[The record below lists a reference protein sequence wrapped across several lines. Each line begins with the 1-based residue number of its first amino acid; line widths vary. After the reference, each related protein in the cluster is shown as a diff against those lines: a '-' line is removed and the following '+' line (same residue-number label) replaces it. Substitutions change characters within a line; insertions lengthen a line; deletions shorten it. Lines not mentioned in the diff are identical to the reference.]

1 MQCERIKGDRGADRD
16 GDPSSSLE
24 HLYLRFA
31 GLSSLSIMPPS
42 VGPPLRSEDDGG
54 YKGKNMTLPA
64 SWWTSTSL
72 FNLER
77 RAIFAK
83 VPSPRNVA
91 DGRLGFTQ
99 HMHRTSSRQE
109 TTVLSVS
116 QDSPSSSSKA
126 RTDKSAHST
135 MSVDTAPFPSC
146 KNPRGKPL

>member
-1 MQCERIKGDRGADRD
+1 MRPERIKSDRGPDGE

-31 GLSSLSIMPPS
+31 ALSTSNMPPS
-42 VGPPLRSEDDGG
+42 AELPLRSEHDGG

-83 VPSPRNVA
+83 VLSPRNVA
-91 DGRLGFTQ
+91 DRRLGFMQ
-99 HMHRTSSRQE
+99 RIHRISSPRE
-109 TTVLSVS
+109 TTALS
-116 QDSPSSSSKA
+116 
-126 RTDKSAHST
+126 T
-135 MSVDTAPFPSC
+135 
-146 KNPRGKPL
+146 

>member
-1 MQCERIKGDRGADRD
+1 MRHECIKGDGAADGG

-31 GLSSLSIMPPS
+31 ALSTSNMPPS
-42 VGPPLRSEDDGG
+42 VEPPLRSEDDGG

-146 KNPRGKPL
+146 KNPREKLL